1 MAKIGAQAGSIFET
15 QLTELGYQTKPLAR
29 LAMMVEDLKTGN
41 VDAILIDGPQVESI
55 IDNYPDFT
63 FIPATEI
70 KDGGISVALKKG
82 SNLTE
87 KVDVIITETLKDGSL
102 EAINQK
108 WLVDFESAVAGE
120 KIMGV
125 EVRYFKVIAKGISLT
140 LEFSLI
146 STICGFLIA
155 TILTVL
161 SGTSK
166 LFKYV
171 SNLYVSILRGTPLIL
186 QLSIIYFALP
196 MILEVKISV
205 FTAGIVAF
213 SINSAAY
220 MFEHLK
226 AGING
231 VDKGQIEAA
240 NAIGMTKYQTMKLIV
255 IPQALRNIVPSL
267 INEAINMV
275 KESSIISVLG
285 AQDIMRK
292 AQLISSET
300 YDYLTPLIIAGIY
313 YYIIINVMNIILVI
327 INKKVAR

>member
-1 MAKIGAQAGSIFET
+1 
-15 QLTELGYQTKPLAR
+15 
-29 LAMMVEDLKTGN
+29 
-41 VDAILIDGPQVESI
+41 
-55 IDNYPDFT
+55 
-63 FIPATEI
+63 
-70 KDGGISVALKKG
+70 
-82 SNLTE
+82 
-87 KVDVIITETLKDGSL
+87 
-102 EAINQK
+102 
-108 WLVDFESAVAGE
+108 
-120 KIMGV
+120 
-125 EVRYFKVIAKGISLT
+125 
-140 LEFSLI
+140 
-146 STICGFLIA
+146 
-155 TILTVL
+155 L